1 MEHVIS
7 ATQARI
13 HFGALIQQVLEGQE
27 PVIVERGGKP
37 QVVVLSIAEYERMK
51 TARQKEKWRETLAQ
65 AAQLRAEIAARLGNQ
80 PLPPSEELIRQMR
93 EERDEQLLSNLR

>member
-1 MEHVIS
+1 MERVIS
-7 ATQARI
+7 ATKARI
-13 HFGALIQQVLEGQE
+13 HFGALMQQVIEGQE

-51 TARQKEKWRETLAQ
+51 KAKQKEMWRETLAQ
-65 AAQLRAEIAARLGNQ
+65 AVQLREEIAARLGDQ
-80 PLPPSEELIRQMR
+80 PLPPSEKVIGQMR